1 MLVSLKGETWKAMS
15 TITTP
20 VFTSGRLKGM
30 LPIMHRI
37 SVQLKEV
44 TGEMVKEKQLVQ
56 LKPLFSD
63 LAFEVIMSTGFGIE
77 INAWK
82 DKDNIAKNTLAIFLA
97 MLSLSFQA
105 LISIPKPVD
114 MMTSNARS
122 ENRGFSCT
130 SCFSFTISPVTSFN

>member
-1 MLVSLKGETWKAMS
+1 MR

-82 DKDNIAKNTLAIFLA
+82 DKDNIAKKMARVFLGYESGA
-97 MLSLSFQA
+97 MLMLKFM
-105 LISIPKPVD
+105 LILMAPDIAVKMKMRLLDDKAEDFFSKKKGPV
-114 MMTSNARS
+114 
-122 ENRGFSCT
+122 
-130 SCFSFTISPVTSFN
+130 V